1 MVTKQCSARS
11 VCRHRAKGGGG
22 WVGSPGA
29 GLARKSHIS
38 GLGTL
43 APTRGH
49 VVREFQPDGA
59 NEMDMTLP
67 TKPESLGQPQ
77 PTSTGVERVLDES
90 KREAVELSKTADQVL
105 NTAQV
110 DERAVFQLFDDMS
123 NSTDDFRKRL
133 ADLRIGDRDTCESYL
148 MRWACAKYSLTL
160 IDGQRGA
167 KFDPA
172 PLAASLVA
180 LDIENGALD
189 RVEFGGDKNLA
200 SMVIQ
205 ERARQEA
212 ERACDTARKA
222 VRRAM
227 IQLFDDPE
235 KSPSTG
241 KAKADEVA
249 ALMKRIV
256 KLETE
261 SLDRLKAEMEK
272 LDRTRASSK

>member
-1 MVTKQCSARS
+1 MTKT
-11 VCRHRAKGGGG
+11 K
-22 WVGSPGA
+22 
-29 GLARKSHIS
+29 
-38 GLGTL
+38 T
-43 APTRGH
+43 APT
-49 VVREFQPDGA
+49 A
-59 NEMDMTLP
+59 P
-67 TKPESLGQPQ
+67 TAPTATPTQPESLGQAQ
-77 PTSTGVERVLDES
+77 PTSVGVERVLDES
-90 KREAVELSKTADQVL
+90 KREAVELSATADQIL
-105 NTAQV
+105 ETAQV
-110 DERAVFQLFDDMS
+110 DESAVFALFDAMS
-123 NSTDDFRKRL
+123 NSTADFRKRL

-148 MRWACAKYSLTL
+148 LRWACAKYSLTL
-160 IDGQRGA
+160 TDGQRGV

-189 RVEFGGDKNLA
+189 RVEFKGDKNLA
-200 SMVIQ
+200 AMVLQ
-205 ERARQEA
+205 ERARQDA
-212 ERACDTARKA
+212 ERACETARKA

-235 KSPSTG
+235 KAPSTG

-261 SLDRLKAEMEK
+261 SLDRLKAEIEK

>member
-1 MVTKQCSARS
+1 MSKTK
-11 VCRHRAKGGGG
+11 
-22 WVGSPGA
+22 P
-29 GLARKSHIS
+29 
-38 GLGTL
+38 T
-43 APTRGH
+43 APT
-49 VVREFQPDGA
+49 A
-59 NEMDMTLP
+59 P
-67 TKPESLGQPQ
+67 TATPTQPESLGQPQ
-77 PTSTGVERVLDES
+77 PASIGVERVLDEQT
-90 KREAVELSKTADQVL
+90 REAVELSATADQIL
-105 NTAQV
+105 ETAQV
-110 DERAVFQLFDDMS
+110 DEREVFALFDAMS

-189 RVEFGGDKNLA
+189 RVEFNGDKNLA
-200 SMVIQ
+200 AMVLQ
-205 ERARQEA
+205 ERARQDA

-249 ALMKRIV
+249 ALLKRIA

-261 SLDRLKAEMEK
+261 SLDRLKAG
-272 LDRTRASSK
+272 LDKIERDRAASK

>member
-1 MVTKQCSARS
+1 MMSKTAMK
-11 VCRHRAKGGGG
+11 
-22 WVGSPGA
+22 
-29 GLARKSHIS
+29 
-38 GLGTL
+38 T
-43 APTRGH
+43 APT
-49 VVREFQPDGA
+49 A
-59 NEMDMTLP
+59 P
-67 TKPESLGQPQ
+67 TAPETLGQPQ
-77 PTSTGVERVLDES
+77 PTSVGVERVLDES
-90 KREAVELSKTADQVL
+90 KREAVELSATADQVL
-105 NTAQV
+105 ATAQV

-189 RVEFGGDKNLA
+189 RVEFNGDKNLA
-200 SMVIQ
+200 AMVLQ
-205 ERARQEA
+205 ERARQDA

-235 KSPSTG
+235 KPASTG
-241 KAKADEVA
+241 KPKADEVA
-249 ALMKRIV
+249 ALMKRII

-261 SLDRLKAEMEK
+261 SLDRLKAEIDK